1 MKKIDFTKFKTN
13 FANFK
18 INPEKLKITVD
29 KAIVRAVLISF
40 LTMVV
45 TLGIIALLVWHYR
58 AKIFSLL
65 AVGYVRE
72 NQIEDT
78 VAGINSIT
86 GEKNTG
92 PNELSELI
100 PILSQE
106 NTVVS
111 AVKKANPAVVSIII
125 TKDVPKY
132 EVSYEQT
139 NPFGDFFGFPDTFFQ
154 TPTYRQNG
162 TEKKQIGGGSGFLIS
177 ADGLIVT
184 NRHVVSDTS
193 AEYTVFLNNGKK
205 YTAKIL
211 ARDPVLD
218 VAIAKIT
225 PSGLETLPYLE
236 LGDSDTL
243 EVGQS
248 VVAIGNALGE
258 FKNTV
263 SAGVVSGLS
272 RSLIAGDNAGNSE
285 QLDKVIQTDAAI
297 NPGNSG
303 GPLLDLSGK
312 VVGINVAVVQG
323 SENIGFALPINSV
336 KNVISSV
343 RKTGKIIRPYVG
355 IRYIPIT
362 PELKSKNNLSV
373 DYGILVQRGSSA
385 NQLAVVPGSPADKA
399 GIVEN
404 DIILEVNGQKINNET
419 NFATLIRGKNIG
431 ETLVL
436 KILSKGLEKTVYLT
450 LTQAPDGQ

>member
-1 MKKIDFTKFKTN
+1 M
-13 FANFK
+13 
-18 INPEKLKITVD
+18 
-29 KAIVRAVLISF
+29 
-40 LTMVV
+40 
-45 TLGIIALLVWHYR
+45 
-58 AKIFSLL
+58 
-65 AVGYVRE
+65 
-72 NQIEDT
+72 
-78 VAGINSIT
+78 
-86 GEKNTG
+86 
-92 PNELSELI
+92 
-100 PILSQE
+100 
-106 NTVVS
+106 
-111 AVKKANPAVVSIII
+111 
-125 TKDVPKY
+125 
-132 EVSYEQT
+132 
-139 NPFGDFFGFPDTFFQ
+139 
-154 TPTYRQNG
+154 
-162 TEKKQIGGGSGFLIS
+162 
-177 ADGLIVT
+177 
-184 NRHVVSDTS
+184 
-193 AEYTVFLNNGKK
+193 
-205 YTAKIL
+205 
-211 ARDPVLD
+211 ARDPVFD